1 MMQRHTLD
9 AHSRLHALPPLLR
22 DCHIEA
28 TPFSEVHVVG
38 RLLFSAVA
46 MLIRCGRLANW
57 RQTVC
62 PIDLESDYYARIGT
76 DKWFSIHPCMHWCGA
91 EGLRSWMVQ
100 QKKKTCPVCRGA
112 IKFALPAVRP
122 SAL

>member
-1 MMQRHTLD
+1 MCPL
-9 AHSRLHALPPLLR
+9 LPWLR

-38 RLLFSAVA
+38 HLLFSAVC
-46 MLIRCGRLANW
+46 MLIRDGRLPIM

-100 QKKKTCPVCRGA
+100 QKKKTCPVCRTA

-122 SAL
+122 SEL